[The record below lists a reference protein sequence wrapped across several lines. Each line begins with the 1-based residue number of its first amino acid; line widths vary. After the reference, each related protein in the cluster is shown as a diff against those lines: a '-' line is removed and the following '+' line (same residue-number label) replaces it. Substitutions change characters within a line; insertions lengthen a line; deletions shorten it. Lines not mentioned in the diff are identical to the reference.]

1 MARLRRDTLLMSPSA
16 HPPPVPKLLRIFS
29 TGTIFLTHTLVLP
42 SHPVPGSASRA
53 QTVHTS
59 RGGAAGHI
67 LALLAQFGATCPSSG
82 GVEPMLIA
90 SLGGNTDAFR
100 LRDALESSGV
110 RTKYCKLWPGLSV
123 PSAWVMHARDT
134 GERTVINHNPLPEVS
149 HEDFIA
155 LLGPVLA
162 PENYV
167 GFHLPQG
174 PQNGAG
180 IIREQHSSSPAPV
193 FPNVL
198 APAPPRPSVSSRPN
212 TASSGMTATPPA
224 PHTYMVPSQSLHSPA
239 PFDWLHFEGRSV
251 RTTLANI
258 MGVDGLARERKWRS
272 HCVISVD
279 LGRRAREGVEALI
292 PHVDV
297 IFLCA
302 TTFPSLLGQGQPGY
316 PTSPSPNS
324 TPTPRAILLALARYA
339 PPHALLVLDAGRD
352 GAALLSLP
360 TREYLQS
367 SGWTQP
373 PLQSPQLSSPR
384 PRLAVHGHTSS
395 SATSSNGTRTTHTWD
410 GVESVR
416 SGSDFWAGGAP
427 ADGSFAS
434 RDSEYTSRDVDAD
447 GRIRRSHRT
456 HPSGESFHPMDDNDE
471 PDEDGDGEDGRHTP
485 QPHQRPAIVEEDSL
499 DEEGAHAAFVA
510 GMIWALS
517 RRVMPG
523 PPYAPGGS
531 PDGETGKDGV
541 ADLGVRWR
549 LDECL
554 RFATELA
561 GRKANIRADNS
572 NAPSVGSGTGT
583 AAKEPSEWDG
593 LGDDMRR
600 AGWFD

>member
-1 MARLRRDTLLMSPSA
+1 MARLRRDTLPMSA
-16 HPPPVPKLLRIFS
+16 HAPPVPKLLRIFS
-29 TGTIFLTHTLVLP
+29 TGTVFLTHTLVLP

-67 LALLAQFGATCPSSG
+67 LALLAQLSAASPSSG
-82 GVEPMLIA
+82 DVEPMLIA
-90 SLGGNTDAFR
+90 SIGGNTDALR
-100 LRDALESSGV
+100 LRDVLESSGV
-110 RTKYCKLWPGLSV
+110 RTKYCKLWPGLGV

-134 GERTVINHNPLPEVS
+134 GERSVINHNPLPEVS
-149 HEDFIA
+149 HEDFIT

-167 GFHLPQG
+167 GFNQPQG
-174 PQNGAG
+174 PPNGQG
-180 IIREQHSSSPAPV
+180 IIREQQCPSPAPV
-193 FPNVL
+193 FPNAL
-198 APAPPRPSVSSRPN
+198 APTASRPSMSSRPN
-212 TASSGMTATPPA
+212 TASSGMATSPPA
-224 PHTYMVPSQSLHSPA
+224 PHTYMVPSQSIHSPA

-258 MGVDGLARERKWRS
+258 LGVDGLARERKWRS

-279 LGRRAREGVEALI
+279 LGRRAREGVEVLI
-292 PHVDV
+292 PHANV
-297 IFLCA
+297 IFLCG

-324 TPTPRAILLALARYA
+324 TPTPRAILLSLARHA

-367 SGWTQP
+367 SGWTQ
-373 PLQSPQLSSPR
+373 SPHLPSPR
-384 PRLAVHGHTSS
+384 PRLQAHGHTNSA
-395 SATSSNGTRTTHTWD
+395 ATSSDVTRITHTWD

-416 SGSDFWAGGAP
+416 SGSDFWAGAEP
-427 ADGSFAS
+427 TNGSFAS
-434 RDSEYTSRDVDAD
+434 RDSEYTNQDVGVG
-447 GRIRRSHRT
+447 GRTHRSHRN
-456 HPSGESFHPMDDNDE
+456 HPSGESFHPLDDDDE
-471 PDEDGDGEDGRHTP
+471 PNEDRGGEDGRHTP
-485 QPHQRPAIVEEDSL
+485 QPHQRPAVVEEDAL

-523 PPYAPGGS
+523 PPYVSGGI

-561 GRKANIRADNS
+561 GRKAHIKPNNTSAS
-572 NAPSVGSGTGT
+572 SAGGGGTGT
-583 AAKEPSEWDG
+583 TVREPSEWDG
-593 LGDDMRR
+593 LGEDMQR